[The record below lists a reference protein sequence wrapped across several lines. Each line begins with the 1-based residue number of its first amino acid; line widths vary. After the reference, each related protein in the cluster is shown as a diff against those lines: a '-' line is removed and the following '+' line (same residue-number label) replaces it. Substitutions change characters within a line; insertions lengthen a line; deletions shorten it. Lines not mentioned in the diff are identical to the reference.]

1 MLGDNYSFEDLLDF
15 QADQS
20 PACLKLTTI
29 IQSEQDAKCVASWIS
44 EHHPESIRLEGCG
57 VTNNILQKLVL
68 SIRKDSRL
76 KFLSLLNNEIDY
88 QACGTL
94 SDTLRLNTAIDSIN
108 LLGNRLC
115 PTEVKLITN
124 HESPIGGDPLKNS
137 RSSAQE
143 SPFDE
148 EDQVSL
154 LEFVITCNE
163 MQNLRS
169 VCGCKYNHNEVII
182 STVTPSKECA
192 SDILLLGIDLKL
204 STDLLSLQLTGSM
217 GLCEIFEALKDN
229 QAVIRATFGSFY
241 NPDRDFDLA
250 LLMFLERNTQL
261 LTLQFCFTHDD
272 NETASK
278 TTVDAANAETLSTVK
293 LATRSTTLALQ
304 HHTKSVSAWS
314 PAKQQQRQRLQR
326 SNESDR
332 NIMLCILSAMAKN
345 DGITTLQMDEW
356 PRSHE
361 IIVSMAAMLRSN
373 AHLLHLG
380 LFGTAMKPEDLV
392 TIAGGLEYNTALR
405 VLFLSESCAAAAATA
420 ATTSAAAATP
430 TVGMA
435 VNGATSESL
444 QQQQRNNGESHGSN
458 TQPEN
463 LKDPPCLVEAYL
475 LTPRVQQRLREVA
488 SLRKIPFIIR
498 LVHHAL
504 AVCEFLHIFDFTT

>member
-1 MLGDNYSFEDLLDF
+1 MLGDTYSFENLLDL

-20 PACLKLTTI
+20 PTSLKLTTI
-29 IQSEQDAKCVASWIS
+29 IQSEQDAKSVASWIS

-94 SDTLRLNTAIDSIN
+94 SDTLRLNTTIDSIN

-115 PTEVKLITN
+115 PTEAKLVTN
-124 HESPIGGDPLKNS
+124 HESPIGGDLLKDS

-204 STDLLSLQLTGSM
+204 STDLLSLQLSGSM

-272 NETASK
+272 IETASK
-278 TTVDAANAETLSTVK
+278 TAVDAANAETLSTVT

-314 PAKQQQRQRLQR
+314 PAKQQQQRQRLQR

-345 DGITTLQMDEW
+345 DGITTLQLDEW

-361 IIVSMAAMLRSN
+361 TIVSMAAMLRSN

-392 TIAGGLEYNTALR
+392 AIAGGLEYNTALR
-405 VLFLSESCAAAAATA
+405 VLFLGESCAAAAA
-420 ATTSAAAATP
+420 AAAATSS
-430 TVGMA
+430 VGMA
-435 VNGATSESL
+435 VNGATAESR
-444 QQQQRNNGESHGSN
+444 QQLQQRNNGESHGSN

-463 LKDPPCLVEAYL
+463 LKESPCFVETYL

-504 AVCEFLHIFDFTT
+504 AVCEFLHILDFTA